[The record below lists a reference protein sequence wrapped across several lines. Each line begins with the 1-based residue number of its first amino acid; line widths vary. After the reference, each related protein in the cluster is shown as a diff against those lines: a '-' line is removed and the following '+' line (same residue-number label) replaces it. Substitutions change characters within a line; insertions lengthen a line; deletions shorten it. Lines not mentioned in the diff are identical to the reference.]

1 MPITNT
7 ELLKLFLE
15 LVVVNAQLDI
25 IENGLETDEGGE
37 HGLHG

>member
-7 ELLKLFLE
+7 ELLKLFWE
-15 LVVVNAQLDI
+15 LVVINAQLDI
-25 IENGLETDEGGE
+25 IEKELETNEGGE

>member
-25 IENGLETDEGGE
+25 IENELETSVRDDRER
-37 HGLHG
+37 